1 MLDTLISRAAVAAG
15 CYVCY
20 IAVTLIYRFFF
31 HPLRHIPGPK
41 FAKATYL
48 YEYYYDLYLWGQYTF
63 KLQELHKEY
72 GPIIRI
78 NPDEIHINDPDYI
91 DEVYNM
97 GRVHKTPRLAEVFGP
112 HPAIISTQPHELHR
126 LRRRAINPFF
136 SKKAVAEL
144 IPAIQGP
151 IDILCKRLEDA
162 SETGE
167 TLNMKYM
174 YAAVTMDIIRD
185 YCFARP
191 PENVFKPD
199 FGRKAFDDVDGFIE
213 ASILNVHIPWFMRIS
228 LALPNSV
235 NKILAPAMADIF
247 EFRSELS
254 TQVEAI
260 RNGENRSYEKVG
272 HRTVFHELLESK
284 LPPEELERDRLRDE
298 AFGLVTAGSDTTA
311 MVLRGTSYHISV
323 NPSIRQRLY
332 DELKAA
338 IPDPSKPP
346 PPQELEQL
354 PYLSAVVLEGLR
366 VCEPVSHRSN
376 REFPDKALNYKGYII
391 PPGTGVGMTSYHTHH
406 NEEIFPDSYAFK
418 PERWLEG
425 GKQLERYL
433 VPFNRG
439 TRACLG
445 LNLARTELFMILAA
459 VFRQFDFDVSRV
471 SRERDIDVTR
481 DFILGGQAKDTPGIL
496 VKVKKC

>member
-1 MLDTLISRAAVAAG
+1 
-15 CYVCY
+15 
-20 IAVTLIYRFFF
+20 
-31 HPLRHIPGPK
+31 
-41 FAKATYL
+41 
-48 YEYYYDLYLWGQYTF
+48 
-63 KLQELHKEY
+63 
-72 GPIIRI
+72 
-78 NPDEIHINDPDYI
+78 
-91 DEVYNM
+91 
-97 GRVHKTPRLAEVFGP
+97 
-112 HPAIISTQPHELHR
+112 
-126 LRRRAINPFF
+126 
-136 SKKAVAEL
+136 
-144 IPAIQGP
+144 
-151 IDILCKRLEDA
+151 
-162 SETGE
+162 
-167 TLNMKYM
+167 
-174 YAAVTMDIIRD
+174 MDIIRD
-185 YCFARP
+185 YCFARE
-191 PENVFKPD
+191 PENVYKPD

-213 ASILNVHIPWFMRIS
+213 ASIL
-228 LALPNSV
+228 
-235 NKILAPAMADIF
+235 
-247 EFRSELS
+247 EQELS

-260 RNGENRSYEKVG
+260 RNGENRSYEKAS

-338 IPDPSKPP
+338 IPDPSNPP
-346 PPQELEQL
+346 SPQELEQL
-354 PYLSAVVLEGLR
+354 PYLSAIILEGLR

-406 NEEIFPDSYAFK
+406 NEDIFPDSYTFR

-459 VFRQFDFDVSRV
+459 VFRQFDFDVSQV

-481 DFILGGQAKDTPGIL
+481 DFILGGQAKDSPGIL

>member
-1 MLDTLISRAAVAAG
+1 MFDTLVSRAAVAVG
-15 CYVCY
+15 CYICY
-20 IAVTLIYRFFF
+20 VAVILIYRFFF
-31 HPLRHIPGPK
+31 HPLAHIPGPK
-41 FAKATYL
+41 LAKATYL
-48 YEYYYDLYLWGQYTF
+48 YEYYYDLYLVGQYTF
-63 KLQELHKEY
+63 KLQELHKKY

-144 IPAIQGP
+144 IPAIQSP
-151 IDILCKRLEDA
+151 LDILCKRLDDA
-162 SETGE
+162 SKTGE

-185 YCFARP
+185 YCFARE

-199 FGRKAFDDVDGFIE
+199 FGRKAFDDVDGFLE

-228 LALPNSV
+228 LSLPNSV

-254 TQVEAI
+254 LQIEAI
-260 RNGENRSYEKVG
+260 RHGENRSYKKAG

-298 AFGLVTAGSDTTA
+298 AFGLVTAGSGTTA
-311 MVLRGTSYHISV
+311 YVLRGTSYHIAA

-338 IPDPSKPP
+338 IPDPSHPP
-346 PPQELEQL
+346 SPQELEQL

-366 VCEPVSHRSN
+366 LCEPVSHRSN
-376 REFPDKALNYKGYII
+376 REFPDKALNYHGYII
-391 PPGTGVGMTSYHTHH
+391 PPGTGVGMTSYLTHH
-406 NEEIFPDSYAFK
+406 NEEIFPESRVFR

-433 VPFNRG
+433 VSFNRG

-459 VFRQFDFDVSRV
+459 VFRQFDFDVSEV
-471 SRERDIDVTR
+471 SRKRDIDVSR
-481 DFILGGQAKDTPGIL
+481 DFMLAGQAKDSPGIL
-496 VKVKKC
+496 VKVRKY